1 MIDYLATSKMRVGK
15 SDLDGAVVEDGETTP
30 VRRANEHVLTTKNR
44 GRLDASCFLE
54 EAMFV

>member
-1 MIDYLATSKMRVGK
+1 MIDYLTTSKMRVDK

-30 VRRANEHVLTTKNR
+30 VRRADEFALTTKNR
-44 GRLDASCFLE
+44 GRLDSSCFLE